1 MFDFLEDLTRNDA
14 LDLGQAAVG
23 IGGLLLGNREPKGME
38 ELRGLAAQQAGLVA
52 SMNPNSPAFKAQTD
66 IEEQDI
72 RARNLQ
78 AIKDAMVANRRA
90 VARTGMGLFFSPE
103 RRDEQVSRAL
113 MQGYEQSRS
122 AARNAARGYLQSALQ
137 ANQIAMG
144 AQSALVGANAQQQQR
159 TRGNVAS
166 GLEALFR
173 TARTPTIGGSILNG
187 NPRGTP
193 LDGMSRFESFEP
205 TFQ

>member
-1 MFDFLEDLTRNDA
+1 MLDFLGDLTRNDA
-14 LDLGQAAVG
+14 LDIGQAAIG
-23 IGGLLLGNREPKGME
+23 IGGLLLGNREPKGMDQM
-38 ELRGLAAQQAGLVA
+38 RNLASQQQALIA
-52 SMNPNSPAFKAQTD
+52 SMDPNSPGFKAQTD

-72 RARNLQ
+72 RSRNLQ

-122 AARNAARGYLQSALQ
+122 SARQAARGYLSSALQ
-137 ANQIAMG
+137 ANQIGMG
-144 AQSALVGANAQQQQR
+144 AQAQIVGANERQQQR

-187 NPRGTP
+187 NPQGTP
-193 LDGMSRFESFEP
+193 LDGMGRFESFEP
-205 TFQ
+205 QFR